1 MSRQCRDSFP
11 ALAERMIFRN
21 IVLSLVFSVIP
32 IAAIAD
38 DGAPSAIP
46 TPPARWVDPRGV
58 PGPLVIVGGG
68 GLPDS
73 AIEFFRKEAGGEKAK
88 LVVIPTASQ
97 SADEPGSRESLIA
110 EWKASGFPEVAV
122 LHTRS
127 RHEADSEAFV
137 LPLTLATAIWFGGG
151 DQSKIAEAYLGT
163 RVESEIM
170 ALHRRG
176 GVIGGT
182 SAGAA
187 IQSKCMIT
195 GGQETADV
203 AQGFDL
209 LPGAVVDQHFLA
221 RNRQSRLKGVIDSK
235 SSLFGVGIDEGTA
248 LLVKGRNM
256 RVVGKSSVTIYH
268 AAGRDQEA
276 REIVLTSGP
285 RQAADLPMFRREARQ
300 RAEGEFPLAMPREPK
315 VESGSLVIVGG
326 GGMPREVTEKF
337 IELAGGADA
346 PIVVLPTAVADPKPA
361 PGEATLFTRLGAKN
375 VKVLHQ
381 NDWDEV
387 HTPEFLEALR
397 DAKGVWF
404 GGGRQ
409 WHFLDAYEDSPAI
422 ELFRDVLKRGGVIG
436 GSSAG
441 ATIQGDYLVRGSPYG
456 PNVMIADGYET
467 GLRFLPGVAIDQH
480 FSQRGRLPDMEA
492 LMRVYP
498 QYLGI
503 GLDEATAIVVQGSTA
518 QVMGRAEVRFYHV
531 TDPKAE
537 TIEPVVLAAGSKFD
551 FKTRSQ
557 IPLDK

>member
-1 MSRQCRDSFP
+1 MKRLFP
-11 ALAERMIFRN
+11 AWADLMLLRSCLVAFAVL
-21 IVLSLVFSVIP
+21 IVCEVCGADEGAKPSVP
-32 IAAIAD
+32 A
-38 DGAPSAIP
+38 
-46 TPPARWVDPRGV
+46 PPARWVDPKGV

-68 GLPDS
+68 DLPG
-73 AIEFFRKEAGGEKAK
+73 AAVEVFLKEAGGEKAK

-97 SADEPGSRESLIA
+97 SADEAGSREELIA
-110 EWKASGFPEVAV
+110 EWKARGFAEVAV

-127 RHEADSEAFV
+127 KEEANAETFA
-137 LPLTLATAIWFGGG
+137 LPLTLASAVWFGGG

-195 GGQETADV
+195 GGQEVATV

-221 RNRQSRLKGVIDSK
+221 RNRQGRLKGVIDAQAG
-235 SSLFGVGIDEGTA
+235 LFGVGIDEGTA
-248 LLVKGRNM
+248 LLVKGRSM

-268 AAGRDQEA
+268 AASRDQAA
-276 REIVLTSGP
+276 RELVLMSSP
-285 RQAADLPMFRREARQ
+285 RQVADLPMYRREARQ
-300 RAEGEFPLAMPREPK
+300 RAEGEFPLAAPKEPK
-315 VESGSLVIVGG
+315 VDSGSLVIVGG
-326 GGMPREVTEKF
+326 GGMPRDVTAKF
-337 IELAGGADA
+337 IELAGGLDA
-346 PIVVLPTAVADPKPA
+346 PIVVLPTAVPDPKPSA
-361 PGEATLFTRLGAKN
+361 NDGALFTRAGAKN
-375 VKVLHQ
+375 VKVFAE

-387 HTPEFLEALR
+387 HSAEFLEALKN
-397 DAKGVWF
+397 AKGVWF

-409 WHFLDAYEDSPAI
+409 WHFLDAYEDSPAV

-467 GLRFLPGVAIDQH
+467 GMCFLPGVAIDQH
-480 FSQRGRLPDMEA
+480 FSQRGRAPDMEG
-492 LMRVYP
+492 LMRVFP

-503 GLDEATAIVVQGSTA
+503 GLDETTAIIVQGTTA
-518 QVMGRAEVRFYHV
+518 EVMGRNEVRFYHV
-531 TDPKAE
+531 PDPKAE
-537 TIEPVVLAAGSKFD
+537 KIEPSVLKAGGKFD
-551 FKTRSQ
+551 LKERK
-557 IPLDK
+557 IVAGG